1 MFDPAADTL
10 NAPTGYEM
18 GVDEAGRGPLFG
30 RVYAAAVVLPLDPA
44 AFDHSRMR
52 DSKKIKSRTKM
63 RDLAAY
69 IRANAVACAV
79 AHVEH
84 TQIDATNILAANMVA
99 MHEAMRA
106 ALAGIDGK
114 VLALV
119 DGNYFKPLMVFDDA
133 TGMLREVPA
142 RTVVGGD
149 GKHSVIAA
157 ASILARAARDEY
169 IDALVLQYPE
179 LETRY
184 GIARNQGYGT
194 AEHMAG
200 IAAHGI
206 SQFHRRTFRPCN
218 VAALSPVESH
228 IV

>member
-1 MFDPAADTL
+1 
-10 NAPTGYEM
+10 
-18 GVDEAGRGPLFG
+18 
-30 RVYAAAVVLPLDPA
+30 
-44 AFDHSRMR
+44 
-52 DSKKIKSRTKM
+52 
-63 RDLAAY
+63 
-69 IRANAVACAV
+69 
-79 AHVEH
+79 VEH